1 MRLIL
6 AKSDVKLPPL
16 LIVGPFGTGKTFTMA
31 QAAKQ
36 VLKEEGTRILI
47 CTHSNRSGTF
57 LLIVWVFFFFL
68 IHITN
73 FGGMEIVHAFNYMNT
88 YDLHL
93 VQQVGCHACQ
103 G

>member
-1 MRLIL
+1 MFSSDLQDPNEAKRLNEKQKDAVRLIL

-47 CTHSNRSGTF
+47 CTHSNR
-57 LLIVWVFFFFL
+57 
-68 IHITN
+68 
-73 FGGMEIVHAFNYMNT
+73 
-88 YDLHL
+88 
-93 VQQVGCHACQ
+93 
-103 G
+103 